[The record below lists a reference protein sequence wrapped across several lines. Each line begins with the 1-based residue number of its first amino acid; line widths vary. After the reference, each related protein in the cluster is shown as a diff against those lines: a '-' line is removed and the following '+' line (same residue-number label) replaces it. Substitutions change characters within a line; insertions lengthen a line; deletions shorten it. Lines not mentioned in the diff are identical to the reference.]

1 MEDNFCYSKWKRQG
15 KVRSRKKETKK
26 ANEKE
31 ECAWCDVLKSV
42 INWHINAYRKL
53 AKVD

>member
-1 MEDNFCYSKWKRQG
+1 MEDNFCDSKWKRA
-15 KVRSRKKETKK
+15 KVRFRKKKTEKT
-26 ANEKE
+26 NEKE